1 MNGISF
7 PHQRGSGIFS
17 PNQSEQSNKTE
28 VSGASSRPGWGGESA
43 SVSFSS
49 DRYVRSDA
57 YSKTGQYT
65 GAQEAYKTDGAQ
77 AFSAGVSAKAWNSIR
92 PQITEH
98 DVYGQIIGDV
108 KLSDKA
114 TDYLKSLKSKFGNLD
129 FVVVGKD
136 QIAAAKANAASYG
149 NKNHMVVLIDEEK
162 LERMATD
169 ENFRKKY
176 EAIISQAANGGSKLS
191 SLAAQNPNIKKIGI
205 TTDENGAASF
215 VAACAKN
222 NQSISDRVA
231 KKREEKKAQVKAEK
245 KHAEKKHAEERLH
258 EKIEARRMH
267 AKDIE
272 RRRLEGSD
280 EIGELPDEVRERFD
294 RKIREMNS
302 KQAISEDDMSEYM
315 NNDDYEIITADS
327 MEELIQKL
335 EAYNERTGYGSS
347 RYGRTM
353 NPDSTGSAGS
363 IMDFQ
368 A

>member
-1 MNGISF
+1 MNSISF
-7 PHQRGSGIFS
+7 PHQRGSSVFS

-28 VSGASSRPGWGGESA
+28 LNAASSRPGWDGESA
-43 SVSFSS
+43 SVSFSN
-49 DRYVRSDA
+49 DRYVRTDA

-65 GAQEAYKTDGAQ
+65 GAQEVYKTDSAKAGASVN
-77 AFSAGVSAKAWNSIR
+77 ASTKAWNSIR

-98 DVYGQIIGDV
+98 DVYGQVIGDV

-114 TDYLKSLKSKFGNLD
+114 SDYLKSLKSKFGNLD

-136 QIAAAKANAASYG
+136 QLAAAKANAASYG

-191 SLAAQNPNIKKIGI
+191 SIAAQNPNIKKIGI
-205 TTDENGAASF
+205 TTGENGAASF

-222 NQSISDRVA
+222 NQSVSDRVA
-231 KKREEKKAQVKAEK
+231 KKREEKKAQAKAEK

-258 EKIEARRMH
+258 EKIEERRHH
-267 AKDIE
+267 AKEME

-280 EIGELPDEVRERFD
+280 EVGELPDEVRERFD
-294 RKIREMNS
+294 RKIREMNG

-347 RYGRTM
+347 RYG
-353 NPDSTGSAGS
+353 STPHVESAGS
-363 IMDFQ
+363 IMDYQ